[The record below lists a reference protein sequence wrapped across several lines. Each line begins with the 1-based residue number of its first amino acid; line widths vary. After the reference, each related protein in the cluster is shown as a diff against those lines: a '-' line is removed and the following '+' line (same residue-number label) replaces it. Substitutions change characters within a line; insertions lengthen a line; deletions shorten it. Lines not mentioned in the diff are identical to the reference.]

1 MTGTLTVGERIIL
14 HLAQYSKHIDSYDAP
29 MDVSQDGIAAA
40 LRISRAHAAIELKKL
55 KDGGEVLEKLV
66 HIKRGKTKRKVYFL
80 MPLGEERA
88 AQIRKFAESEGIDI
102 EPFLDIKKCKGPEL
116 WSALDDQN
124 KSVLAQACVFR
135 RPFPRDV
142 LPGTSISL
150 LPVNADGMVD
160 MPSDLRTYIPSQV
173 DPELLRQY
181 HSQAADHWLSVGE
194 YRERLHHLL
203 KAGRLWEAEAMVA
216 SRGIA
221 SLGTADRELLEML
234 MSLDNATERYRGR
247 LVHAQAEVARR
258 AGDLDL
264 AIRKA
269 VELRSSADPADRLN
283 GLIVEALV
291 RRGRGDADGSLSLL
305 LAASENT
312 RGEDVRI
319 ECEIAESL
327 IQSGRYQEARGT
339 LDRIIA
345 LGKADG
351 DQLERIFFLLGTV
364 SLRTG
369 DGASA
374 VRFFSKCRGTARNK
388 EDCEL
393 YLRLSDAYGL
403 MGLTDKAD
411 EYAVRAKKVQMPRV
425 TM

>member
-1 MTGTLTVGERIIL
+1 M
-14 HLAQYSKHIDSYDAP
+14 
-29 MDVSQDGIAAA
+29 
-40 LRISRAHAAIELKKL
+40 
-55 KDGGEVLEKLV
+55 
-66 HIKRGKTKRKVYFL
+66 
-80 MPLGEERA
+80 
-88 AQIRKFAESEGIDI
+88 KFAESEGID
-102 EPFLDIKKCKGPEL
+102 DRS
-116 WSALDDQN
+116 WTSRSARDQSFGRVDDQN

-269 VELRSSADPADRLN
+269 LMRSSADQAERSDRR
-283 GLIVEALV
+283 AW
-291 RRGRGDADGSLSLL
+291 
-305 LAASENT
+305 
-312 RGEDVRI
+312 
-319 ECEIAESL
+319 CE
-327 IQSGRYQEARGT
+327 G
-339 LDRIIA
+339 
-345 LGKADG
+345 
-351 DQLERIFFLLGTV
+351 
-364 SLRTG
+364 
-369 DGASA
+369 
-374 VRFFSKCRGTARNK
+374 
-388 EDCEL
+388 
-393 YLRLSDAYGL
+393 
-403 MGLTDKAD
+403 
-411 EYAVRAKKVQMPRV
+411 
-425 TM
+425 